1 MLDVAWD
8 GGSRRLDPQ
17 ALGAALDLRRELGV
31 WTGEYGVQIAEDG
44 QITRYRC
51 EPDERLTADPEPAAA
66 LDLTA
71 AAGT

>member
-17 ALGAALDLRRELGV
+17 APGAALDLRRELGV

-51 EPDERLTADPEPAAA
+51 EPDERLAADPEPAAA